1 MKRMDRRAFLRK
13 AGVGS
18 IALASLPS
26 LIDSMKGPAEA
37 QAAGTINY
45 HFACLAVGGPQG
57 AQPAGTPA
65 APQHVLIISGD
76 GSFDPTRVASPVSGG
91 GMYVHFTF
99 PGAAPPPGG
108 TPLPVVASGTWGN
121 GRFTSY
127 APNRTFGVQGTGVLN
142 MVVDLF
148 QEMPAKRVIRGAA
161 LKVVCVA
168 GPAGVAIPGELEGI
182 TLSVPGTDFSTGGA
196 PGPFT
201 PTGGRAAPGPGLL
214 GAPGVGITLFSIV
227 PIPK

>member
-1 MKRMDRRAFLRK
+1 MKKIDRRAFLRK

-26 LIDSMKGPAEA
+26 LIESMKSPAEA
-37 QAAGTINY
+37 QAAGQGNY
-45 HFACLAVGGPQG
+45 HFVCLAVGGPQG

-65 APQHVLIISGD
+65 APQHVLLISGD
-76 GSFDPTRVASPVSGG
+76 GSFDPARVASPVSGG
-91 GMYVHFTF
+91 GMYVHTTF

-121 GRFTSY
+121 GRLVSY
-127 APNRTFGVQGTGVLN
+127 LPNKSWGAQGTGVLN
-142 MVVDLF
+142 MVIDLF
-148 QEMPAKRVIRGAA
+148 QEIPAKRVIRGAA
-161 LKVVCVA
+161 LKVVCVS
-168 GPAGVAIPGELEGI
+168 GLAGVAIPGELEGI
-182 TLSVPGTDFSTGGA
+182 TLSVPGTDFSAGGT

-214 GAPGVGITLFSIV
+214 GAPGVGITTFSIL
-227 PIPK
+227 PITR